1 MTAAA
6 SPRTSSACLRVGHG
20 GAAGH
25 ARSNS
30 LRSLRLA
37 LEMGVDMV
45 EFDVRPCQDGLVL
58 LHDDSLAEFGLAQ
71 LASQS
76 SLQALRSLENVP
88 DGPIATL
95 QEALHLLK
103 GRAQIN
109 VDVKDAGYEA
119 AVVEAVTAQGLL
131 GDVLFSSTIPATLQR
146 IRQLAPQAQTGLSY
160 PEDRGNASG
169 KPYLKPAVELVLA
182 GMRLAL
188 PYRAAGMLA
197 AARANAVMLY
207 HKVVTEAAVRAV
219 HRAGGR
225 VFTWTVDD
233 RARMRALRR
242 MGVDGITTNHPE
254 IFDEHTAPLF

>member
-1 MTAAA
+1 MTDTA
-6 SPRTSSACLRVGHG
+6 PGKTTSTCLRVGHG

-25 ARSNS
+25 ARPNS

-45 EFDVRPCQDGLVL
+45 EFDVRPCRDGLVL
-58 LHDDSLAEFGLAQ
+58 LHDNSLAAFGLPQ
-71 LASQS
+71 LASQT
-76 SLQALRSLENVP
+76 SLEALRSLENIP

-95 QEALHLLK
+95 QEALDLLK

-119 AVVEAVTAQGLL
+119 AVVEAVTGQGLL
-131 GDVLFSSTIPATLQR
+131 GEVLFSSTIPASLQR
-146 IRQLAPQAQTGLSY
+146 IRQLAPQAQTGFSY
-160 PEDRGNASG
+160 PEDKGNASG
-169 KPYLKPAVELVLA
+169 NPYLKPAVDLVIA

-188 PYRAAGMLA
+188 PYRVAGLMA
-197 AARANAVMLY
+197 AAQANAVMLY
-207 HKVVTEAAVRAV
+207 HKVVSSAAVQAV

-233 RARMRALRR
+233 GERMRSLQS
-242 MGVDGITTNHPE
+242 MGVDGITTNRPE
-254 IFDEHTAPLF
+254 IFG

>member
-1 MTAAA
+1 MTA
-6 SPRTSSACLRVGHG
+6 STSLRTSSTCLRVGHG

-30 LRSLRLA
+30 LRSLCLA
-37 LEMGVDMV
+37 LEMGMDMV
-45 EFDVRPCQDGLVL
+45 EFDVRPCRDGLVL

-76 SLQALRSLENVP
+76 NLEALRSLENVP
-88 DGPIATL
+88 DGPIVTI
-95 QEALHLLK
+95 QEALDLLK

-119 AVVEAVTAQGLL
+119 GVVEAVAACGLL
-131 GDVLFSSTIPATLQR
+131 GDVLFSSTILASLLR
-146 IRQLAPQAQTGLSY
+146 IRQLAPGAQTGFSY
-160 PEDRGNASG
+160 PEDKGNASG
-169 KPYLKPAVELVLA
+169 KPFLKPVVELVVA

-188 PYRAAGMLA
+188 PYRVASMMA
-197 AARANAVMLY
+197 AAQANAVMLY
-207 HKVVTEAAVRAV
+207 HKVVSPAAVRAV

-233 RARMRALRR
+233 SNRMRTLQA

-254 IFDEHTAPLF
+254 IFE